1 MKKNVPSPP
10 NNFDIS
16 NKVCVIT
23 GGSGVLGGTIASYL
37 LANKAKV
44 VILDFNQ
51 NALDSKLKSLS
62 EISNNILGYVCDVL
76 NKSRV
81 EEVCE
86 EIISQWG
93 KVDVLLNAAGGNMP
107 GATIAEDQTIFDL
120 NIDDFKKVL
129 DLNLNGTLIPSLV
142 FGKVMTDQGKGVI
155 INYSSMAALKPI
167 TRVVGY
173 SASKA
178 AVTNLTE
185 WMAIELAF
193 KFGDKLRVNAIAPG
207 FFIGN
212 QNRRLLL
219 NEDGSL
225 TARGEKI
232 ISNTPMKRFG
242 KAEELNG
249 TIHWLI
255 SDAAAFVTGVVI
267 PIDGGF
273 NVYSGV

>member
-1 MKKNVPSPP
+1 MKKNVPNPS
-10 NNFDIS
+10 NNFDVS

-120 NIDDFKKVL
+120 NIDDFKKVS

>member
-1 MKKNVPSPP
+1 MEKNAANPS

-23 GGSGVLGGTIASYL
+23 GGSGVLGGTIACYL
-37 LANKAKV
+37 LEKKARV
-44 VILDFNQ
+44 VILGSNQ
-51 NALDSKLKSLS
+51 QRLDDKLSSLLK
-62 EISNNILGYVCDVL
+62 ISDRVLGFVCAVL
-76 NKSRV
+76 DKSRV
-81 EEVCE
+81 EEVSE
-86 EIISQWG
+86 DIISKWG

-120 NIDDFKKVL
+120 KIDEFNKVA

-142 FGKVMTDQGKGVI
+142 FGKIMANQGKGVI
-155 INYSSMAALKPI
+155 INYSSMAALRPI

-185 WMAIELAF
+185 WMAIEFAL

-212 QNRRLLL
+212 QNKKLLL
-219 NEDGSL
+219 NEDG
-225 TARGEKI
+225 TYTDRGEKI
-232 ISNTPMKRFG
+232 IANTPMKRFG

-249 TIHWLI
+249 AIHWLI
-255 SDAAAFVTGVVI
+255 SDNASFVTGIVV

-273 NVYSGV
+273 NVFSGV